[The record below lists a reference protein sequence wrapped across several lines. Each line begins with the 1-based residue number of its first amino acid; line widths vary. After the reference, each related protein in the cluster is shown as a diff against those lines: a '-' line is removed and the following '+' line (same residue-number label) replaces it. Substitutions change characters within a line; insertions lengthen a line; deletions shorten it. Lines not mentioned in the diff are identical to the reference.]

1 MRERKRSL
9 SIILILNN
17 MQLYND
23 TRKKLRVSME
33 TEQQHKSLTLAVKL
47 GEKERERENTKSDID
62 F

>member
-1 MRERKRSL
+1 
-9 SIILILNN
+9 
-17 MQLYND
+17 
-23 TRKKLRVSME
+23 ME